1 MQEKQTS
8 INRKVQSVSADATQ
22 IAQLQKDKQTL
33 EDKLQEHKDIA
44 CESPQYYKE
53 MKQKC
58 CEQWKEIT
66 TSDSKSNRSSAED
79 DRLEQLKHCFT
90 LTISADY
97 QMQKLVPYWGSSP
110 QPGST
115 YYFQKLMITLELLT
129 TGMNHLRFASL
140 TKEWAPKQQTIPYPP
155 LPQISR

>member
-33 EDKLQEHKDIA
+33 DKLQEHKDIA

-53 MKQKC
+53 MKQK

-79 DRLEQLKHCFT
+79 DRLEQ
-90 LTISADY
+90 
-97 QMQKLVPYWGSSP
+97 
-110 QPGST
+110 
-115 YYFQKLMITLELLT
+115 
-129 TGMNHLRFASL
+129 
-140 TKEWAPKQQTIPYPP
+140 
-155 LPQISR
+155 